1 VPLLSPSP
9 RPGSYPGSWAT
20 LELEPGTM
28 LDQYRVDRAVG
39 RGGMGVVYAAWDTA
53 NQRRVA
59 VKVLSGGAFD
69 PGRGARFRREAA
81 TVARLNHPGIVEL
94 YGVGETATGPYIA
107 MRWVEGTTLRGWL
120 AAVPRA
126 AAGGPAEDV
135 PTARTEVRPVW
146 EPERS
151 DTRPRSELPTDPD
164 HTRRAVRVFRELVAA
179 VAHAHAHGV
188 VHRDLKPENVMVE
201 PDGRVVVID
210 FGLARGKTDPTLT
223 SHNGLVG
230 TPRYMA
236 PEQLLGARSGPAA
249 DVYALGL
256 IGYELLALALPYRG
270 RAAQEVIA
278 ETLHAALP
286 PLTGR
291 NPAVPAALANVIHR
305 ATAKLPE
312 ERYAD
317 AGELLADLDRYLA
330 GSRVSAARYAYR
342 FEAPDLFA
350 ARPRVIALASR
361 VDFALGT
368 FVCLIMALTIGVPA
382 PSATTAVVTLG
393 LLTGGGL
400 LAVAWLIAGGHRGAR
415 TAARV
420 ACAVL
425 ALSAARNL
433 AVNGVPGT
441 VAAVFQLAL
450 AGLNVCAVQSRA
462 GRDWIARV
470 QQKRREFEA
479 ERRGTA

>member
-1 VPLLSPSP
+1 
-9 RPGSYPGSWAT
+9 
-20 LELEPGTM
+20 M

-39 RGGMGVVYAAWDTA
+39 RGGMGVVYAAWDTV

-81 TVARLNHPGIVEL
+81 TVARLNHPGILEL

-126 AAGGPAEDV
+126 AGGGPAEDV

-151 DTRPRSELPTDPD
+151 DTRPRAELPTDPD
-164 HTRRAVRVFRELVAA
+164 HTRRAVRAFRELVAA

-210 FGLARGKTDPTLT
+210 FGLARGSADPTLT
-223 SHNGLVG
+223 SHNGLIG

-236 PEQLLGARSGPAA
+236 PEQLICAGAGPAA

-270 RAAQEVIA
+270 RAVQEVIA

-286 PLTGR
+286 PLSAR

-312 ERYAD
+312 ERYAY

-330 GSRVSAARYAYR
+330 GSRVSASHYAYR
-342 FEAPDLFA
+342 FDAPDLFL
-350 ARPRVIALASR
+350 ARPRSVSLAAHVNTVLGTIVWRVLALA
-361 VDFALGT
+361 
-368 FVCLIMALTIGVPA
+368 
-382 PSATTAVVTLG
+382 AVVPDHAGATVASVTMA
-393 LLTGGGL
+393 LLTGCGL
-400 LAVAWLIAGGHRGAR
+400 LATARLLAGGYRGAR
-415 TAARV
+415 TV
-420 ACAVL
+420 TSITCAVL
-425 ALSAARNL
+425 AASAVRNFV
-433 AVNGVPGT
+433 ANDVPPGT
-441 VAAVFQLAL
+441 ATGLALLAL
-450 AGLNVCAVQSRA
+450 AALNLYAAHARA
-462 GRDWIARV
+462 GRSWLARV
-470 QQKRREFEA
+470 QHKRRAFEA
-479 ERRGTA
+479 ERRGAV